1 MLGPVAT
8 GVYIMPISAVDLKLP
23 LSTTQQRVLGSN
35 PARAYALLVNDGT
48 DDIYLGMG
56 IPAVANRGI
65 RLNNGGG
72 SYEINATNPFHGDI
86 YAVATAGAPN
96 LLIQEW

>member
-1 MLGPVAT
+1 MKQT
-8 GVYIMPISAVDLKLP
+8 VDLKKV
-23 LSTTQQRVLGSN
+23 LSVTQERVLGDN
-35 PARAYALLVNDGT
+35 PGRIYALLVNDGT

-72 SYEINATNPFHGDI
+72 NFEINLTNPWTGEI
-86 YAVATAGAPN
+86 YAVAAAGTPA

>member
-1 MLGPVAT
+1 MVEK
-8 GVYIMPISAVDLKLP
+8 AVDLKLP
-23 LSTTQQRVLGSN
+23 LSTTQERVLGDN
-35 PARAYALLVNDGT
+35 PQRLYSLLVNDGT

-56 IPAVANRGI
+56 IPAIANRGI

-72 SYEINATNPFHGDI
+72 SYEINLTNPWHGSI
-86 YAVATAGAPN
+86 HAVAASGTPV

>member
-1 MLGPVAT
+1 
-8 GVYIMPISAVDLKLP
+8 MPYAAIDLKLT
-23 LSTTQQRVLGSN
+23 LSVTQERILGKNPTRV
-35 PARAYALLVNDGT
+35 YALLINDGT

-56 IPAVANRGI
+56 IPATANRGI

-72 SYEINATNPFHGDI
+72 SYEINLMNPWQGEI
-86 YAVATAGAPN
+86 YAVAAAGTPT

>member
-1 MLGPVAT
+1 
-8 GVYIMPISAVDLKLP
+8 MPTKAVDLNLL
-23 LSTTQQRVLGSN
+23 LSITQERVLSGN
-35 PARAYALLVNDGT
+35 PLRTYALLVNDGT

-56 IPAVANRGI
+56 IPAVLNRGI

-72 SYEINATNPFHGDI
+72 SYEINLMNPWHGSI
-86 YAVATAGAPN
+86 HAVSSGTPD

>member
-1 MLGPVAT
+1 MKQ
-8 GVYIMPISAVDLKLP
+8 AVDLKLT
-23 LSTTQQRVLGSN
+23 LSVTQQRVLGGN
-35 PARAYALLVNDGT
+35 QGRLYALLVNDGIT
-48 DDIYLGMG
+48 DIYLGMG

-72 SYEINATNPFHGDI
+72 SFEINLTNPWTGEI
-86 YAVATAGAPN
+86 YAVAAAGAPA

>member
-1 MLGPVAT
+1 
-8 GVYIMPISAVDLKLP
+8 MPDKAVDLKKT
-23 LSTTQQRVLGSN
+23 LSVTQERVLGGN
-35 PARAYALLVNDGT
+35 PQRRYCLLVNDGT

-56 IPAVANRGI
+56 IPAAANRGI

-72 SYEINATNPFHGDI
+72 SYEINATNLWHGSI
-86 YAVATAGAPN
+86 YAVAAAGTPA

>member
-1 MLGPVAT
+1 MKQ
-8 GVYIMPISAVDLKLP
+8 SVDLKIT
-23 LSTTQQRVLGSN
+23 LSVTQQRVLGDN
-35 PARAYALLVNDGT
+35 PARTYALLENDGT

-65 RLNNGGG
+65 RVNNGGG
-72 SYEINATNPFHGDI
+72 SYEINLTNPWYGEI
-86 YAVATAGAPN
+86 YAVAVAGTPA

>member
-1 MLGPVAT
+1 
-8 GVYIMPISAVDLKLP
+8 MPTKAVDLNLL
-23 LSTTQQRVLGSN
+23 LSITQERVLSGN
-35 PARAYALLVNDGT
+35 PLRTYALLVNDGT

-65 RLNNGGG
+65 RLNNSGG
-72 SYEINATNPFHGDI
+72 SYEITLMNPWHGSI
-86 YAVATAGAPN
+86 HAVAAAGTPA

>member
-1 MLGPVAT
+1 
-8 GVYIMPISAVDLKLP
+8 MPDKAVDLKLSIT
-23 LSTTQQRVLGSN
+23 STQREVLPAN

-56 IPAVANRGI
+56 IPAVLNRGI
-65 RLNNGGG
+65 RVNNGGG
-72 SYEINATNPFHGDI
+72 SYEINLMNPWQGRI
-86 YAVATAGAPN
+86 YAVSAGTPD

>member
-1 MLGPVAT
+1 MKQ
-8 GVYIMPISAVDLKLP
+8 IVDLRLT
-23 LSTTQQRVLGSN
+23 LSVAQRRVLGDN
-35 PARAYALLVNDGT
+35 PGRTYALLVNDGT

-65 RLNNGGG
+65 RVNNGGG
-72 SYEINATNPFHGDI
+72 NYEINLTNPWTGEI
-86 YAVATAGAPN
+86 YAVAASGTPA